1 MVSYDMTKTPVVNV
15 VDDILAYGA
24 THGTSDIHF
33 DPREEYLM
41 VRMRVDGDLR
51 DYTKIDKIY
60 ERNLITRIKL
70 LANMNIT
77 ESRLPHYKS

>member
-1 MVSYDMTKTPVVNV
+1 MTKTPVVNV

-60 ERNLITRIKL
+60 ERNFGRDRERSYGIF
-70 LANMNIT
+70 
-77 ESRLPHYKS
+77 